1 MRFTPGTILV
11 FDRGYQSYKWFAE
24 LTGQGVFFV
33 TRLRDF
39 SRVEILKP
47 HSRPNDPAIQSD
59 QVVRIGSQ
67 RYRMKEDLRLVTV
80 TGADGESVL
89 FVTNIWHLAASTIS
103 AIYRDRWQ
111 IEVFFRALKQ
121 NLRVKSFVG
130 TSQNAVQIQIWTA
143 IIALLL
149 IKYLQLRSS
158 FGWSLSNPVA
168 LLRQQLLVYRDLWTW
183 LDEPF
188 EPPPQPV
195 PVPHIQLLL
204 ALG

>member
-1 MRFTPGTILV
+1 M
-11 FDRGYQSYKWFAE
+11 
-24 LTGQGVFFV
+24 FFV

-130 TSQNAVQIQIWTA
+130 TSQNAVQIANLDSTHRSAADQVSATA
-143 IIALLL
+143 I
-149 IKYLQLRSS
+149 QLR
-158 FGWSLSNPVA
+158 LVA
-168 LLRQQLLVYRDLWTW
+168 LQSGCFAAPAAICLPGLVDVARR
-183 LDEPF
+183 
-188 EPPPQPV
+188 
-195 PVPHIQLLL
+195 
-204 ALG
+204 AL